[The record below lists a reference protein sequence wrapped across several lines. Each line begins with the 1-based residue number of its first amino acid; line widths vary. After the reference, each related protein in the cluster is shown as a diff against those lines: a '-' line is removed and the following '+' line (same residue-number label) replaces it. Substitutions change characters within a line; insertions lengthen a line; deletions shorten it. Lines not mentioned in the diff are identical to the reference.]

1 MEVEIHSKGMPLL
14 VCRENFV
21 GQFFHSSIMTLN
33 DISVP
38 RTGCVGEFA
47 TFGFLTFLISLLN
60 TLLNLGKIKTISKQ
74 TLLCN

>member
-1 MEVEIHSKGMPLL
+1 
-14 VCRENFV
+14 
-21 GQFFHSSIMTLN
+21 MTLN

-60 TLLNLGKIKTISKQ
+60 TLLNLGKIETISKQ

>member
-1 MEVEIHSKGMPLL
+1 MPLL

-60 TLLNLGKIKTISKQ
+60 TLLNLGKIETISKQ